1 MEGDKRKV
9 RIQKVLFPVS
19 LIAILTRS
27 SFRRTKAGLYCVW
40 PTRQKVTFC
49 RLKVGAKHDA
59 KLQNF
64 LKTKYKNMKKIKSMH
79 SRPRSAAKLNCR
91 HSNHHQGQE
100 YKQGN
105 GDNSQNAA

>member
-64 LKTKYKNMKKIKSMH
+64 LKTKYKNLKKTRKVKTAFPYSN
-79 SRPRSAAKLNCR
+79 KLISPLGLIRIFPKCL
-91 HSNHHQGQE
+91 
-100 YKQGN
+100 
-105 GDNSQNAA
+105 